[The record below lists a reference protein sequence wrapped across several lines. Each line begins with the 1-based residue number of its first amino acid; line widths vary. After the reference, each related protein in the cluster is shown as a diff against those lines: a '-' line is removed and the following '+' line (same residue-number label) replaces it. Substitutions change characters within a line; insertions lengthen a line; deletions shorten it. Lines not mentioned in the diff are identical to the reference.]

1 MSESEFISSLENLGL
16 SISDEQINKFR
27 VYARELLSYN
37 EHTNL
42 TAIRNIDEVYLKHF
56 YDSLTIYKVYRFS
69 NESVLDIG
77 TGAGFPGIVL
87 KIMFPDIKLTLLDS
101 NNKKLLF

>member
-42 TAIRNIDEVYLKHF
+42 TAIRNIEEVYLKHF
-56 YDSLTIYKVYRFS
+56 YDSLTIYRFIGLVMKVCLILVL
-69 NESVLDIG
+69 VLD
-77 TGAGFPGIVL
+77 FRE
-87 KIMFPDIKLTLLDS
+87 
-101 NNKKLLF
+101 LF